1 MRAADAA
8 RRCRPTRWHDRRIVE
23 VVVVGADLASRAPDL
38 VERLRAGGHAVR
50 IVRGV
55 GEAELARRSGR
66 VDVLVALD
74 DAAELRRR
82 VADVPV
88 AVWLGSRSTERAAEL
103 LELGVDEV
111 LDGGMGGRE
120 LLARVAALARRAPAP
135 AGAVVFGPL
144 RVDRERGEATWHG
157 RRLQLTPREREVLHV
172 LAEAQGRTVRREA
185 LYRAVWGYAMA
196 RGDRTVDVNVKRL
209 RDKLAAAVGG
219 PLAIETEPAVGYR
232 LVLSE
237 PAVTAL

>member
-1 MRAADAA
+1 M
-8 RRCRPTRWHDRRIVE
+8 
-23 VVVVGADLASRAPDL
+23 VGANLAPSALEL
-38 VERLRAGGHAVR
+38 VERLRAEGHRVR
-50 IVRGV
+50 TAGSV
-55 GEAELARRSGR
+55 GEAELTWRSGH
-66 VDVLVALD
+66 VDLLIAVE
-74 DAAELRRR
+74 DASGVRRR

-88 AVWLGSRSTERAAEL
+88 AAWLGTRSTERAAEL

-120 LLARVAALARRAPAP
+120 LLARVAALAHRAPSP
-135 AGAVVFGPL
+135 AGAVTFGPL
-144 RVDRERGEATWHG
+144 RVDRERGEASWHG

-172 LAEAQGRTVRREA
+172 LADARGATVRREV
-185 LYRAVWGYAMA
+185 LYRSVWGYAMA

-232 LVLSE
+232 LALSE
-237 PAVTAL
+237 PVVTAL